1 MAGYADI
8 AFADT
13 YLANQ
18 SAWTAASAAVKQDA
32 LDLGRTALDASV
44 TWKDGV
50 TPGDE
55 DAVKQA
61 NCWLA
66 LAHVDGT
73 GIWPDKSQPVVEES
87 ARTIGPLTT
96 RTRYRFPAGSRS
108 SPLARFPKA
117 KALLEAA
124 DLIVTAAHG
133 LMRA

>member
-18 SAWTAASAAVKQDA
+18 SAWAAASTAVKQDA
-32 LDLGRTALDASV
+32 LDLGKTALDASV

-50 TPGDE
+50 TGDE

-73 GIWPDKSQPVVEES
+73 GIWPDKSQPAVEETE
-87 ARTIGPLTT
+87 RTIGPLTT
-96 RTRYRFPAGSRS
+96 RTRYRFPRGSRG

-117 KALLEAA
+117 RALLEAA
-124 DLIVTAAHG
+124 GLIVTASHG